1 MRLRPDPR
9 LAPVMNKPSNDRIIP
24 DTAEAEAFVRGL
36 VENGKVGERDQQ
48 GRLQPG
54 VTHEILGTAP
64 SGLPIVREVR
74 KSAF

>member
-1 MRLRPDPR
+1 MKQ
-9 LAPVMNKPSNDRIIP
+9 PVSDSIIP

-36 VENGKVGERDQQ
+36 VDTGKVGKRDEQ
-48 GRLQPG
+48 GQLQPG